1 MDQSILNSTKK
12 ILGIGPT
19 DTSFDLDVLTH
30 INSAFS
36 NLTQLGIGPVEGFF
50 IEDDRTEWEDYGI
63 DEPQILHQ
71 LKTCIYLRV
80 RMLFDPPPTSYLL
93 QAMDRQIL
101 EAEWRL
107 NTMRE
112 ATEWVDPNPP
122 VRLVADG

>member
-1 MDQSILNSTKK
+1 
-12 ILGIGPT
+12 
-19 DTSFDLDVLTH
+19 
-30 INSAFS
+30 
-36 NLTQLGIGPVEGFF
+36 
-50 IEDDRTEWEDYGI
+50 
-63 DEPQILHQ
+63 
-71 LKTCIYLRV
+71 
-80 RMLFDPPPTSYLL
+80 MLFDPPPTSYLL